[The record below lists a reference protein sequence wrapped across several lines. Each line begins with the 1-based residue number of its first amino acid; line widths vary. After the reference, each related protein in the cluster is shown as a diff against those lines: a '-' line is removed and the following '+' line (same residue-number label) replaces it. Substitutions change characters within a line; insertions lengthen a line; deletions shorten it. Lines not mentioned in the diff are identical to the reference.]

1 MLGSLLIVLGT
12 FTASLCTQ
20 YWQLLLAQGVCVGL
34 GNGCLFCPSVALVS
48 TYFARRRALAIGIT
62 ACGGT
67 TGGVVFP
74 LLVRGLLPSRGFG
87 WAMRAIGFIQLGTL
101 ALVLV
106 LLRPNVR
113 PRRTGA
119 LVEWRAFRELEYT
132 FYAMGSFMV
141 SPLPCLCSSTLG
153 CSSSRL
159 ILHTSVSGACT
170 LAFFFI
176 AAYARDIQGMSY
188 TASLNLV
195 IIMNAIGVV
204 GRLVPNYFADR
215 VGGLTMFIPT
225 AGATAIL
232 MFCWIPVSSP
242 GGLYA
247 WATVCGIGIAGI
259 QSQFPSALAALTADP
274 QKQGTRIGMVFT
286 IVSFAVL
293 TGPPIMGALIAL
305 LDGRYVG
312 AQAFAGA
319 CFVVGTGFCVA
330 AREIKRRKLKQS
342 MWDKV

>member
-1 MLGSLLIVLGT
+1 
-12 FTASLCTQ
+12 
-20 YWQLLLAQGVCVGL
+20 
-34 GNGCLFCPSVALVS
+34 
-48 TYFARRRALAIGIT
+48 
-62 ACGGT
+62 
-67 TGGVVFP
+67 
-74 LLVRGLLPSRGFG
+74 
-87 WAMRAIGFIQLGTL
+87 
-101 ALVLV
+101 
-106 LLRPNVR
+106 
-113 PRRTGA
+113 
-119 LVEWRAFRELEYT
+119 
-132 FYAMGSFMV
+132 
-141 SPLPCLCSSTLG
+141 
-153 CSSSRL
+153 
-159 ILHTSVSGACT
+159 
-170 LAFFFI
+170 
-176 AAYARDIQGMSY
+176 MSY

-342 MWDKV
+342 IWDKV